1 MSAKCA
7 NCQAKLAGF
16 FCSSCGQ
23 KVHTLKRSVGF
34 LLGDAL
40 GSLFSYENKFWKTLV
55 PLFLRPGLLTQ
66 DHVEGRQQRYFAPM
80 RMFLLVSILVFFAPD
95 TMNVPTYELS
105 GEWAEPAPASA
116 SFFDRA
122 KTGLDRLRS
131 FDPEDTETLTSFNVT
146 VAKRFLTLYMI
157 IGVFGLAFF
166 LKLIHRNRFLVD
178 HVVFAVH
185 IAIFM
190 YMWNW
195 LARLPP
201 WPPEVSAIITAIGQ
215 VGYMF
220 AAYWRVY
227 GWPGWKGRTASIVG
241 GIFVNVA
248 FAVPYG
254 ITAQMSA
261 VYMLMP
267 PAA

>member
-1 MSAKCA
+1 M
-7 NCQAKLAGF
+7 N
-16 FCSSCGQ
+16 
-23 KVHTLKRSVGF
+23 RSFGA

-66 DHVEGRQQRYFAPM
+66 DHVEGRQQRHFAPM

-95 TMNVPTYELS
+95 TMNVPVFELS
-105 GEWAEPAPASA
+105 GEWAEPASA
-116 SFFDRA
+116 EFSFLDRA
-122 KTGLDRLRS
+122 KIGLGRLRD
-131 FDPEDTETLTSFNVT
+131 FPPDDTELLTSFNVT

-157 IGVFGLAFF
+157 IGILGLAVF
-166 LKLIHRNRFLVD
+166 LKFIHRKRFLVD

-195 LARLPP
+195 VTRLPP
-201 WPPEVSAIITAIGQ
+201 WSSQVVAILTMIGQ

-227 GWPGWKGRTASIVG
+227 GWPGWKGRTASIIG
-241 GIFVNVA
+241 GLFVNLA

-254 ITAQMSA
+254 FASQMCA
-261 VYMLMP
+261 IYMLMP
-267 PAA
+267 PSA